1 MIGPG
6 LLAPA
11 GDVEDELKYLLPNFL
26 DTRSPGCNPARIN
39 VDQIPPA
46 LC

>member
-11 GDVEDELKYLLPNFL
+11 GNVEDELKYLLPYFL
-26 DTRSPGCNPARIN
+26 DTRSSGRDPARVN